1 MKYYTAEELV
11 EIDVAGYAA
20 LEEVEIDEEGTADE
34 NE

>member
-1 MKYYTAEELV
+1 MKHYTAEELV

-20 LEEVEIDEEGTADE
+20 LEEAEIDEEGTADE